1 MNAEYCLFGAKA
13 VTDLLE
19 KLLSQDVGVRVSE
32 DIEYVHRMRVSTR
45 RLREALP
52 LFSECFYS
60 AELKKWMR
68 AIKAL
73 TRALGE
79 ARDCDVQH
87 NAVGRELE
95 SAALKNKPG
104 IERLMLRLRQK
115 RSGLQQGV
123 VKALDRFAASA
134 TETAMLE
141 RVRVLLGQSYIE
153 EQVNDTES
161 GEGDKKKSDVQA
173 VQQKVLGFVKER
185 IAYVMGFNELV
196 RNPQNTTQLHEI
208 RKGLKRLRYTL
219 ELFLPLYGE
228 RLGEQIKKI
237 KTLQDI
243 LGELHDCDVWLE
255 WLPFFIEEEK
265 ERTLIYQ
272 GHARGVSRILRGL
285 DFLCDTKR
293 AMRIAHYEAF
303 LAAWDNMC
311 KARWW
316 EEVLDSVANRS
327 A

>member
-1 MNAEYCLFGAKA
+1 MNAGYCLFGAKA
-13 VTDLLE
+13 VADLLDR
-19 KLLSQDVGVRVSE
+19 LLSQDVGVRVSE
-32 DIEYVHRMRVSTR
+32 DIEYVHRMRVATR

-52 LFSECFYS
+52 LFCECFYP

-79 ARDCDVQH
+79 ARDCDVQYD
-87 NAVGRELE
+87 AVERELE
-95 SAALKNKPG
+95 NAALKNKPG
-104 IERLMLRLRQK
+104 IERLLLRLRQK
-115 RSGLQQGV
+115 RAGLQQGV

-153 EQVNDTES
+153 EQVSGAES
-161 GEGDKKKSDVQA
+161 GEDDKKSDVQA
-173 VQQKVLGFVKER
+173 MQQKVLGFVKER

-196 RNPQNTTQLHEI
+196 RNPQNITQLHEI

-228 RLGEQIKKI
+228 RLEEQIKKI

-293 AMRIAHYEAF
+293 AIRIARHEAF

-311 KARWW
+311 EARWW
-316 EEVLDSVANRS
+316 EDVLDSAANRS
-327 A
+327 T